1 MLRGGNP
8 ARVAAIRVRVLP
20 VSASHPVT
28 PAQGV
33 LVMSMRSRTLLALI
47 AGIILGFCGALT
59 SVVLAERPNEAPRP
73 DAMQVPP
80 RTSLPWQEASLFAEV
95 YERIK
100 RDYVDDVDDHE
111 LMEKAVRGMVAAL
124 DPHSAYLDSEE
135 FDEIRLSTMGS
146 YPGVG
151 IEVVAEEGVVKV
163 LRPIDGSPA
172 QRAGLRSGDEIV
184 RIDGADIGA
193 DLAGAIA
200 RMRGASGS
208 VVTLAVRREGAAGV
222 TEYALRRAQVEV
234 HSVMQQTLEP
244 GYGYLRITNFSETTA
259 QDVSRAILRLK
270 RDNPGGIRGL
280 VLDLRNNPG
289 GVLEAGVAVAD
300 DFLDSGVI
308 VTADGRTPEA
318 RFRMDATP
326 GDLIDGAPLVVLVN
340 GGSASASE
348 IVAGALKDHG
358 RALLVGRKT
367 YGKGSVQTVMPLTHG
382 GAVKLTTSRYFTP
395 SGASIHGKGIVPD
408 ILEEGPSEA
417 PAELL
422 MVKGSP
428 PLTARDAD
436 VRIGLEA
443 LKSQPHG
450 HRAATLMVSRA
461 LVP

>member
-1 MLRGGNP
+1 MFTIRIRRLLSRP
-8 ARVAAIRVRVLP
+8 ARSPGAWKRETG
-20 VSASHPVT
+20 AS
-28 PAQGV
+28 G
-33 LVMSMRSRTLLALI
+33 MWMRSRTLVALV
-47 AGIILGFCGALT
+47 AGVGLGFCAALT
-59 SVVLAERPNEAPRP
+59 SGVLADRQLEGLRSDTSHAAPREG
-73 DAMQVPP
+73 
-80 RTSLPWQEASLFAEV
+80 LPWQEASLFAEV

-100 RDYVDDVDDHE
+100 HDYVDDIDDHT

-151 IEVVAEEGVVKV
+151 IEVEAEDGVVKV
-163 LRPIDGSPA
+163 LRPIEGSPA
-172 QRAGLRSGDEIV
+172 QQAGLRPGDEIV
-184 RIDGADIGA
+184 RIDDADIGA

-208 VVTLAVRREGAAGV
+208 LVTLTVHRDGAPNLLQF
-222 TEYALRRAQVEV
+222 ALRRAQVEV
-234 HSVMQQTLEP
+234 HSVAQQTLEP
-244 GYGYLRITNFSETTA
+244 GYGYLRISNFSETTA
-259 QDVSRAILRLK
+259 QDVNRAIIRMK
-270 RDNPGGIRGL
+270 RDNPSGIKGL
-280 VLDLRNNPG
+280 LLDLRNNPG

-308 VTADGRTPEA
+308 VTADGRTSEA

-358 RALLVGRKT
+358 RALLLGRRT
-367 YGKGSVQTVMPLTHG
+367 YGKGSVQTVMPLAHG

-408 ILEEGPSEA
+408 IVEEGPGQT
-417 PAELL
+417 PAEILTF
-422 MVKGSP
+422 KGAQ
-428 PLTARDAD
+428 PLAVRDAD
-436 VRIGLEA
+436 VRAGLDV
-443 LKSQPHG
+443 LKQRVDQPHLTPVAM
-450 HRAATLMVSRA
+450 HAVI
-461 LVP
+461 P

>member
-1 MLRGGNP
+1 
-8 ARVAAIRVRVLP
+8 
-20 VSASHPVT
+20 
-28 PAQGV
+28 
-33 LVMSMRSRTLLALI
+33 MRSRTLVALI
-47 AGIILGFCGALT
+47 AGVILGFCGALT
-59 SVVLAERPNEAPRP
+59 GGVLADRSSDAARADAARPAPH
-73 DAMQVPP
+73 AG
-80 RTSLPWQEASLFAEV
+80 LPWQEASLFAEV

-100 RDYVDDVDDHE
+100 RDYVDEVDDHA

-151 IEVVAEEGVVKV
+151 IEVVAEDGVVRV
-163 LRPIDGSPA
+163 LRPIEGSPA
-172 QRAGLRSGDEIV
+172 QQAGLRPGDEIV
-184 RIDGADIGA
+184 RIDDADIGA

-208 VVTLAVRREGAAGV
+208 LVTLTVRRDGAPGV
-222 TEYALRRAQVEV
+222 IQYALRRAQVEV
-234 HSVMQQTLEP
+234 HSVAQQSLEP
-244 GYGYLRITNFSETTA
+244 GYGYLRISSFSETTA

-270 RDNPGGIRGL
+270 RDNPGGLKGL

-326 GDLIDGAPLVVLVN
+326 GDLIEGAPLVVLVN

-358 RALLVGRKT
+358 RALLVGRRT
-367 YGKGSVQTVMPLTHG
+367 YGKGSVQTVMPLSHG

-408 ILEEGPSEA
+408 VVEDGPSLP
-417 PAELL
+417 PADLL
-422 MVKGSP
+422 STKGSP
-428 PLTARDAD
+428 PLTARDED
-436 VRIGLEA
+436 VRVA
-443 LKSQPHG
+443 LDVLKQRSTQSRVTPVLV
-450 HRAATLMVSRA
+450 TRA

>member
-1 MLRGGNP
+1 
-8 ARVAAIRVRVLP
+8 
-20 VSASHPVT
+20 
-28 PAQGV
+28 
-33 LVMSMRSRTLLALI
+33 MSMRSRTLIALI
-47 AGIILGFCGALT
+47 AGVILGFCGALT
-59 SVVLAERPNEAPRP
+59 RGVLAERSAESARHQ
-73 DAMQVPP
+73 AV
-80 RTSLPWQEASLFAEV
+80 SSAGHAGLPWEEASLFAEV
-95 YERIK
+95 YEHIK
-100 RDYVDDVDDHE
+100 RDYVDDVDDHA

-151 IEVVAEEGVVKV
+151 IEVVAEDGVVKI
-163 LRPIDGSPA
+163 LRPIEGSPA

-184 RIDGADIGA
+184 RIDGSDIGA

-208 VVTLAVRREGAAGV
+208 LVTLAIRREGMPGV
-222 TEYALRRAQVEV
+222 LEYALRRTQVEV
-234 HSVMQQTLEP
+234 HSVAQASLEP
-244 GYGYLRITNFSETTA
+244 GYGYLRITSFSETTA
-259 QDVSRAILRLK
+259 QDVSHAVSRLK

-300 DFLDSGVI
+300 DFLSSGVI

-318 RFRMDATP
+318 RFRMEATP

-340 GGSASASE
+340 GGTASASE

-358 RALLVGRKT
+358 RALLVGRRT

-408 ILEEGPSEA
+408 ILEDGPGEP
-417 PAELL
+417 PAELIPAH
-422 MVKGSP
+422 GSAS
-428 PLTARDAD
+428 LAARDAD
-436 VRIGLEA
+436 VRVGLEA
-443 LKSQPHG
+443 LK
-450 HRAATLMVSRA
+450 HRAREERATRTLVTRA